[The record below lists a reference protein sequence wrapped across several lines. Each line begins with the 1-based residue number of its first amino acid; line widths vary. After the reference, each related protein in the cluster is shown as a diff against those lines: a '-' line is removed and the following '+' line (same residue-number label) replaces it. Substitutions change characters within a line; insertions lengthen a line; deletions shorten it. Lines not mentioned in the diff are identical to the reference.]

1 VAKHRRD
8 RGQKPQVHVD
18 EDNKVIRP
26 AAFAVT
32 RPVGPGERVPLD
44 SSGSV
49 PAGELIRAAPGLA
62 KLVAASAWQFV
73 SWSASASAATANYA
87 AKRAANGEPAV
98 SILQDAAAD
107 LRVVAWKA
115 LGVRNE
121 DGTPVHPDREGIRVA
136 SPLDSNED
144 ELRRRG
150 ELLLRRSNDV
160 HLVEDTHPAFARI
173 LSEITPDEARILRL
187 LAADGGQP
195 TVDIRTNRPFG
206 VGSLL
211 VASGLSMVA
220 ELAGCRYIDRIDQY
234 VDNLGRLGL
243 VEHSHESVTDPTRY
257 QVLEA
262 QPKVSGALKL
272 AGRWPKIVQR
282 SLHLTSFG
290 AEFCRI
296 CLPVTTG
303 HSSSEDQAQ

>member
-1 VAKHRRD
+1 LDVAKHRRES
-8 RGQKPQVHVD
+8 GGKPQVHID
-18 EDNKVIRP
+18 ADDKVIRP

-32 RPVGPGERVPLD
+32 RTVYPGERVPLD
-44 SSGSV
+44 STGTV
-49 PAGELIRAAPGLA
+49 PPSEFIRAAPELA
-62 KLVAASAWQFV
+62 KLMAASAWQLLT
-73 SWSASASAATANYA
+73 WSASAGAATANYA

-121 DGTPVHPDREGIRVA
+121 DGTPVQPDREGIRVA
-136 SPLDSNED
+136 SPLDANEE

-150 ELLLRRSNDV
+150 EALLRRSSDV
-160 HLVEDTHPAFARI
+160 HLDEDTHPAFARI
-173 LSEITPDEARILRL
+173 LSEITPDEARVLRL
-187 LAADGGQP
+187 LATDGGQP
-195 TVDIRTNRPFG
+195 TIDIRTNRPFG
-206 VGSLL
+206 VGSTLIS
-211 VASGLSMVA
+211 SGLSMVA
-220 ELAGCRYIDRIDQY
+220 ELSGCRYVDRIDQY

-243 VEHSHESVTDPTRY
+243 VEHSMEPVSDPTRY

-262 QPKVSGALKL
+262 QPKVTDQLKL

-290 AEFCRI
+290 IEFCKT
-296 CLPVTTG
+296 CLPTAG
-303 HSSSEDQAQ
+303 